1 MPARGA
7 TKDKPEKKKE
17 KKSTKDKDAEKAS
30 DNVVVCKDYLG
41 CRWDVS
47 TSGTIGIYQA
57 YDADGN
63 ATDFADLHGKIVYV
77 KYDKG
82 AMLQKKGS
90 DEEDEGATNSR
101 KKVSPHFLQRNH

>member
-7 TKDKPEKKKE
+7 TKEKPEKKKE
-17 KKSTKDKDAEKAS
+17 KKTTKDKEEKAS

-41 CRWDVS
+41 CRWDVNP
-47 TSGTIGIYQA
+47 SGTIGIYQA

-63 ATDFADLHGKIVYV
+63 AIEFADLHGKIMYV

-90 DEEDEGATNSR
+90 DEEDEGANSR